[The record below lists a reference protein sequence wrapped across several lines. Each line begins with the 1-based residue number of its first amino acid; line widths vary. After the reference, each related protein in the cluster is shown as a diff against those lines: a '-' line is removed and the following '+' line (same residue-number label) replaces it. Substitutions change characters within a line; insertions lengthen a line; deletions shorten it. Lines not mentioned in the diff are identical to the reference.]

1 MNRKQF
7 YVKHQV
13 HPDGGDITA
22 KGILKT
28 IKSKLYIYIPFK
40 VSHYIFDN
48 NNIRK
53 ECGVFVIKE
62 IANPLSIVSE
72 LTLLKK

>member
-1 MNRKQF
+1 MQRNQF

-13 HPDGGDITA
+13 HPDGGDITS

-40 VSHYIFDN
+40 VSHFIFDN
-48 NNIRK
+48 NK
-53 ECGVFVIKE
+53 
-62 IANPLSIVSE
+62 
-72 LTLLKK
+72 